1 MSTFAVAF
9 TATPTALVTAS
20 HTVCPAG
27 KKRFNHSHPRS
38 TLSRIGFGN
47 VERPSIKG
55 QHHHPILLRGLM
67 GMGAEVM
74 AKGEM
79 GVQRG
84 AAGEAL
90 NHRICFKQ
98 VRIGLV
104 QVPGPRT
111 DPAFPSLKES

>member
-1 MSTFAVAF
+1 
-9 TATPTALVTAS
+9 
-20 HTVCPAG
+20 
-27 KKRFNHSHPRS
+27 
-38 TLSRIGFGN
+38 
-47 VERPSIKG
+47 
-55 QHHHPILLRGLM
+55 M